1 MSLPSLKKYHKDT
14 YPTID
19 PSRPELS
26 QAGKTVIVSGG
37 STGIGFAISR
47 GFALAGASRVI
58 VLGRRPD
65 VTAHAVASIRE
76 EVGPAI
82 DVRAW
87 AVDVSSLEHIH
98 KLWSELEAEGV
109 YVDVLVLSASAYG
122 KIATIMDMGAEAAWA
137 DFEVNVRSPLY
148 MTERFYKQTTG
159 QGQKVCIS
167 LHRLY
172 LIFVFTLILIRNLQ
186 IHTNVHPE
194 N

>member
-19 PSRPELS
+19 PNRPELS

-65 VTAHAVASIRE
+65 VTAHAVASIQE
-76 EVGPAI
+76 EVGAATDI
-82 DVRAW
+82 QAKVT
-87 AVDVSSLEHIH
+87 DVSDLEQIRE
-98 KLWSELEAEGV
+98 LWSELEAMGT

-122 KIATIMDMGAEAAWA
+122 KVATIMNMGAEAAWA

-159 QGQKVCIS
+159 QGQKVCMPPVVIS
-167 LHRLY
+167 TWY
-172 LIFVFTLILIRNLQ
+172 LSSDLSSSETYKPTRTF
-186 IHTNVHPE
+186 PP
-194 N
+194 